1 MEKCGR
7 GAESAASMV
16 MSLQLYT
23 QGKSPYDMP
32 VAGTTPQGWWQ
43 LVAQA
48 GGYPDLV
55 RLGTALADAVPH
67 AASLERIFSLMGWL
81 HSKLRNRQSHHT
93 TTALTTI
100 RTHWQRR
107 TAKVIPA
114 NTLGQTYNPVIAT
127 AVTPAAPAA
136 TAANAATT
144 AAATPTSAETTAAAS
159 AFGVANTP
167 SSSQAPTPAAEQ
179 PPATLQP
186 LEDADW
192 QGAVK
197 SFADQVALDEE
208 ADAKMWQDLPTDVN
222 QLADADE
229 IGNMLEALYE
239 ADLSNELAPDAA
251 DLQVSSEWVEASS
264 VFDLQDP
271 FFNVAQESI
280 AVPEEVDLSLQPT
293 GRSGPAYDAAAVVDR
308 LMS

>member
-1 MEKCGR
+1 M
-7 GAESAASMV
+7 
-16 MSLQLYT
+16 
-23 QGKSPYDMP
+23 
-32 VAGTTPQGWWQ
+32 
-43 LVAQA
+43 
-48 GGYPDLV
+48 
-55 RLGTALADAVPH
+55 
-67 AASLERIFSLMGWL
+67 ASLGGGVRGGGGPGGGTRGGAVALGWGG
-81 HSKLRNRQSHHT
+81 HRGGG
-93 TTALTTI
+93 I

-293 GRSGPAYDAAAVVDR
+293 GRSGPAYM
-308 LMS
+308 LLLWLTG